1 MLAVFDPGLKLKV
14 TGTVLSGFWRWPL
27 TVRTTPP
34 GLPSRTSTAFFSVQF
49 IEAPAWITPM

>member
-1 MLAVFDPGLKLKV
+1 VLAVFDPGLKLKV

-49 IEAPAWITPM
+49 IEAPA